1 MIRRQRRP
9 ISLGRGSHLSTRVSH
24 LVRGPSSLRS
34 CLQRPPLSAP
44 PSSLR
49 NGWIVRAVSTLFEDS
64 IRTTVAP
71 QSARTLVDAGPAIT
85 HCKSSTFTSDRG
97 KAVPSEDD
105 LAVLGAKSRA
115 ISPSNSAFA
124 SPRAGGGCSITI
136 GVADIFAEG
145 PGKETVPWSG
155 ISMSRQKS
163 RSVYWGSSATSPTV
177 AIGNEAGAN
186 ALQEGLFSDAWK

>member
-1 MIRRQRRP
+1 MAFGENDSQTTSAHFTRSRITSLDSGFDISNARP
-9 ISLGRGSHLSTRVSH
+9 IF
-24 LVRGPSSLRS
+24 PAFIFWY
-34 CLQRPPLSAP
+34 RPPLSAP

-71 QSARTLVDAGPAIT
+71 QSARTLVDAGPAMT

-97 KAVPSEDD
+97 NAVPSEAD
-105 LAVLGAKSRA
+105 LAVFGGKSRA

-124 SPRAGGGCSITI
+124 SPRAGGGWSITI

-145 PGKETVPWSG
+145 PGNETVPWSG
-155 ISMSRQKS
+155 ISISRQKS
-163 RSVYWGSSATSPTV
+163 RSA
-177 AIGNEAGAN
+177 
-186 ALQEGLFSDAWK
+186 